1 MRIYTDTACDLP
13 KSFFAENNVHL
24 FPLRVELDGQEFDDL
39 IGINTEKI
47 YLEIRGGKSPK
58 TSQVSPELFI
68 EAFEELGK
76 SGEEGLYIAFSSQL
90 SGTYSTAMMIRE
102 QVKETYPELKL
113 TIIDSKCA
121 SLGFGLVIKEAV
133 RLRDASY
140 SFDEVVKRVQ
150 FNADHM
156 EHLFTVE
163 DLDFLAKGGRVSKT
177 SAFIGGLLS
186 IKPLLHVEDGKLIPI
201 EKMRGRKKVF
211 KRILELME
219 ERGESLSNQ
228 VIGISHGDDS
238 EAAKDM
244 KEMIVERFHPLGVEV
259 HVIGSTIASHA
270 GPGTIAVFFLNKLY
284 ENE

>member
-39 IGINTEKI
+39 IGINTDKI
-47 YLEIRGGKSPK
+47 YSEIRGGKSPK

-244 KEMIVERFHPLGVEV
+244 KEMIVERFHPLGIEV